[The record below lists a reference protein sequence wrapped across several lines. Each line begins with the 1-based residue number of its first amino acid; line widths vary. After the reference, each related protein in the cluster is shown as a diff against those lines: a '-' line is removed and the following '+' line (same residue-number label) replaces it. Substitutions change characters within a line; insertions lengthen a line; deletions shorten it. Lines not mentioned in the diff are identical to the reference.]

1 MEEGA
6 KGGSGSS
13 GLETLVLEKVGEV
26 SSAIDAA
33 KHVDEVICA
42 LYSLAVR
49 IFPVDYSALC
59 GSISDPSRLFL
70 LEWVF
75 LSYFFCRSVTYLLN
89 DRWICTEKEKKYLG
103 AYDWERHLNFLTC
116 LKIYLFS

>member
-6 KGGSGSS
+6 KGGWRSS

-33 KHVDEVICA
+33 KHVDEVIFA

-49 IFPVDYSALC
+49 IFPVDSSALC

-70 LEWVF
+70 LEWVLRTLFVVLF
-75 LSYFFCRSVTYLLN
+75 LS
-89 DRWICTEKEKKYLG
+89 
-103 AYDWERHLNFLTC
+103 
-116 LKIYLFS
+116 